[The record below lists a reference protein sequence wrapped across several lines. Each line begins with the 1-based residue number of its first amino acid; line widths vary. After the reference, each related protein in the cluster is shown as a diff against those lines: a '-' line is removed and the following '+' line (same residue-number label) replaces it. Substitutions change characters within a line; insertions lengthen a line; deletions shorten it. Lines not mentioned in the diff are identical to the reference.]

1 MEMEVARRFIREHR
15 GGSAAYLALQLA
27 LMRHYV
33 ARGGTAEEFCARLAP
48 AFRRRWGAVLLSTDA
63 GVDLLDRAA

>member
-1 MEMEVARRFIREHR
+1 MEVARRFLREHH

-48 AFRRRWGAVLLSTDA
+48 AFRRRWGAVLLGADA
-63 GVDLLDRAA
+63 GIDRLDRAA

>member
-1 MEMEVARRFIREHR
+1 MEVARRFLREHR

-63 GVDLLDRAA
+63 RVDPFDRAA